1 MLLDHAEEP
10 NYVCIFPHLYNFQLI
25 KDVGMIP
32 FTMGKLFN
40 YQASIVT
47 YPNDDYSYMDHDLKN
62 KNFKLNFIKKRFK
75 NHKYDIILYL
85 LRNSRSIDVLH
96 VFHFHDTLNILI
108 YFLIYKSMNWNGKI
122 YAKLDADYDLT
133 TFLAEDEGFWPFVRN
148 FILKYL
154 VDVLSVET
162 EENYHRLLNSNLN
175 YQGKLI
181 YMPNGVDIHIKKNQI
196 QTDNKKDYI
205 LTVGRLGSKE
215 KATEVLL
222 EAFSKIRDFR
232 NWKLILVGDFE
243 DQFQDYVNEYFQN
256 NPHLKEKVYLAGF
269 IEDREKIYQ
278 YYAQSRIFCF
288 TSRRESF
295 GIALV
300 EAAYFGN
307 YLVST
312 DVGGARDVLKVTEYG
327 ELFEID
333 NVDMLTNRL
342 EDLINNWRKY
352 ESNPNQKM
360 CLMEEN
366 FSWSHLCE
374 KLYKKLSE

>member
-1 MLLDHAEEP
+1 MLLDDVKRP
-10 NYVCIFPHLYNFQLI
+10 KYVCIFPHLYNFQLI

-40 YQASIVT
+40 YHASIVT
-47 YPNDDYSYMDHDLKN
+47 YPNDDYSYLDQDLKEE
-62 KNFKLNFIKKRFK
+62 NFELNFIKKRFK

-85 LRNSRSIDVLH
+85 ILNSRNIDVLQ

-108 YFLIYKSMNWNGKI
+108 YFLIYKSLNWKGKL
-122 YAKLDADYDLT
+122 YAKLDADYNLT
-133 TFLAEDEGFWPFVRN
+133 TFLAEDKGFWPFIRN

-162 EENYHRLLNSNLN
+162 EENYQRLLDSKLN
-175 YQGKLI
+175 YQDKLI
-181 YMPNGVDIHIKKNQI
+181 YMPNGVDIHINHEFHLG
-196 QTDNKKDYI
+196 NKKDYI
-205 LTVGRLGSKE
+205 LTVGRLGSEE

-222 EAFSKIRDFR
+222 EAFSKIQELK

-243 DQFQDYVNEYFQN
+243 HQFQDYLNEYFQN
-256 NPHLKEKVYLAGF
+256 YPHLEGKVIFTGF
-269 IEDREKIYQ
+269 IEDRNKIYH
-278 YYAQSRIFCF
+278 YYAQSKIFCF

-307 YLVST
+307 YILST
-312 DVGGARDVLKVTEYG
+312 NVGGARDVLKVTDYG
-327 ELFEID
+327 ELFETD
-333 NVDMLTNRL
+333 NTHMLSNRL
-342 EDLINNWRKY
+342 EDLINNWHKY
-352 ESNPNQKM
+352 EGDPNQKM
-360 CLMEEN
+360 NLMEEN

-374 KLYKKLSE
+374 KLYKKLNE

>member
-1 MLLDHAEEP
+1 MLDDEKKP

-40 YQASIVT
+40 YHSSIVT
-47 YPNDDYSYMDHDLKN
+47 YANDDYSYMDLELKDD
-62 KNFKLNFIKKRFK
+62 NFKLNFIKKRFK

-85 LRNSRSIDVLH
+85 LRESRSIDVLQ

-108 YFLIYKSMNWNGKI
+108 YFLIYRALNWNGKI
-122 YAKLDADYDLT
+122 YAKLDADYNLT
-133 TFLAEDEGFWPFVRN
+133 TFLAEDHGFWPSIRN

-162 EENYHRLLNSNLN
+162 EENYRRLLNSKLN

-181 YMPNGVDIHIKKNQI
+181 YIPNGMDITIINPKFQV
-196 QTDNKKDYI
+196 DNKKDHI
-205 LTVGRLGSKE
+205 LTVGRLGSQE

-222 EAFSKIRDFR
+222 EAFSNIKNLK
-232 NWKLILVGDFE
+232 NWKLILVGEFE
-243 DQFQDYVNEYFQN
+243 DHFQDYINEYFQT
-256 NPHLKEKVYLAGF
+256 NPHLREKVIFAGF
-269 IEDREKIYQ
+269 IEDRETIYQ
-278 YYAQSRIFCF
+278 YYAQSKIFCF

-307 YLVST
+307 YLLST
-312 DVGGARDVLKVTEYG
+312 DVGGARDVLKITDYG

-333 NVDMLTNRL
+333 NIGMLTNRL
-342 EDLINNWRKY
+342 EDLINKWDEY
-352 ESNPNQKM
+352 ESNPDDKM
-360 CLMEEN
+360 NLMEEN

-374 KLYKKLSE
+374 KLYKKLNE

>member
-1 MLLDHAEEP
+1 
-10 NYVCIFPHLYNFQLI
+10 
-25 KDVGMIP
+25 
-32 FTMGKLFN
+32 
-40 YQASIVT
+40 
-47 YPNDDYSYMDHDLKN
+47 MDHELKDD
-62 KNFKLNFIKKRFK
+62 NFELNFIKKRFK
-75 NHKYDIILYL
+75 NQKYDIILYL
-85 LRNSRSIDVLH
+85 LRESRSIDVLQ

-108 YFLIYKSMNWNGKI
+108 YFLIYKTLNRNGKI
-122 YAKLDADYDLT
+122 YAKLDADYNLT
-133 TFLAEDEGFWPFVRN
+133 TFLAEDQGFWPSIRN

-162 EENYHRLLNSNLN
+162 EENYRRLLNSKLN

-181 YMPNGVDIHIKKNQI
+181 YIPNGMDIPIKNHQF
-196 QTDNKKDYI
+196 QVDNKKDHI
-205 LTVGRLGSKE
+205 LTVGRLGSQE

-222 EAFSKIRDFR
+222 EAFSNIEDLK

-243 DQFQDYVNEYFQN
+243 DQFQDFANEYFQT
-256 NPHLKEKVYLAGF
+256 NPHLREKVIFVGF

-278 YYAQSRIFCF
+278 YYAQSKIFCF

-312 DVGGARDVLKVTEYG
+312 DVGGARDVLKVTDYG
-327 ELFEID
+327 ELIETD
-333 NVDMLTNRL
+333 NVSMLTNRL
-342 EDLINNWRKY
+342 EDLINNWDKY
-352 ESNPNQKM
+352 ESNPDEKM
-360 CLMEEN
+360 NLMEEN

-374 KLYKKLSE
+374 KLYKKLNE